1 MTIKSY
7 CNLVFI
13 GLIVVLLNSCGNV
26 NSNALFKI
34 PKDGSFKYDSLV
46 MNPTDDYIL
55 GPGDRFSFQFA
66 TNEGERIIFNQ
77 SGISEL
83 IDGNENLQ
91 NQQSRLRID
100 YLVRQDGKTNL
111 PLVGE
116 ITVKGL
122 TLVQLEDSISHLLS
136 KNFINP
142 FVQIR
147 LSNQRVFFF
156 GDRGVANVIYLT
168 NTNTSLIEV
177 IALAGGISENSRSN
191 SIKVMRRTNSG
202 KREIYKIDLSTING
216 LKEAEMIVQGNDYIY
231 IDYKPRIASS
241 IFKEVGPWL
250 SLVTTSLAVIA
261 IFSK

>member
-7 CNLVFI
+7 FTLIFI
-13 GLIVVLLNSCGNV
+13 GLSIVFFSSCGNV

-83 IDGNENLQ
+83 IDINGNFQSQQARNL
-91 NQQSRLRID
+91 ID

-116 ITVKGL
+116 VYVKGL
-122 TLVQLEDSISHLLS
+122 TIVELEKTISLLLS

-156 GDRGVANVIYLT
+156 GDRGVASVIYLQ

-177 IALAGGISENSRSN
+177 IALAGGISPNSRSN
-191 SIKVMRRTNSG
+191 SIKVMRRTNKG
-202 KREIYKIDLSTING
+202 KREIYKIDLSTIDG
-216 LKEAEMIVQGNDYIY
+216 LKEAEMIVQGNDFIY
-231 IDYKPRIASS
+231 IDYKPRIAAS
-241 IFKEVGPWL
+241 IFSEVGPWL
-250 SLVTTSLAVIA
+250 TLATTSLAVIA

>member
-1 MTIKSY
+1 MKIKNCAY
-7 CNLVFI
+7 LVFI
-13 GLIVVLLNSCGNV
+13 GLSVILISGCGNI

-34 PKDGSFKYDSLV
+34 PKDGSFKFDSLV

-66 TNEGERIIFNQ
+66 TNEGERIIYSQ

-83 IDGNENLQ
+83 VDGNIASA
-91 NQQSRLRID
+91 NQQGRGLQD
-100 YLVRQDGKTNL
+100 YLIRQDGKTNL

-116 ITVKGL
+116 VFVNGL
-122 TLVQLEDSISHLLS
+122 TIVELEDTISNLLS

-156 GDRGVANVIYLT
+156 GDRGVASVVYLQ

-177 IALAGGISENSRSN
+177 IALAGGISPNSRSN
-191 SIKVMRRTNSG
+191 SIKVMRRTNKG
-202 KREIYKIDLSTING
+202 KREIYKIDLSTISG
-216 LKEAEMIVQGNDYIY
+216 LKEAEMIVQGNDFIY
-231 IDYKPRIASS
+231 VDYKPRIASS
-241 IFKEVGPWL
+241 IFTEVGPWL

>member
-7 CNLVFI
+7 FTLIFI
-13 GLIVVLLNSCGNV
+13 GLSIIILSSCGNI

-77 SGISEL
+77 SGITEL
-83 IDGNENLQ
+83 IEGNGSII
-91 NQQSRLRID
+91 NQQGRTLID

-116 ITVKGL
+116 VFVKGL
-122 TLVQLEDSISHLLS
+122 TIVELEDTISLLLS

-156 GDRGVANVIYLT
+156 GDRGAASVVYLQ

-177 IALAGGISENSRSN
+177 IALAGGISTNSRSN
-191 SIKVMRRTNSG
+191 SIKVMRRTNQG

-216 LKEAEMIVQGNDYIY
+216 LIEAEMIVQGNDYIY
-231 IDYKPRIASS
+231 VDYKPRIASS
-241 IFKEVGPWL
+241 IFSEIGPWL
-250 SLVTTSLAVIA
+250 SLATTSLAVIA

>member
-1 MTIKSY
+1 MRLSTLKF
-7 CNLVFI
+7 L
-13 GLIVVLLNSCGNV
+13 LIISVISTFLNSCGNV

-66 TNEGERIIFNQ
+66 TNDGERIIFTQ
-77 SGISEL
+77 SGVSEL
-83 IDGNENLQ
+83 AEGSIRQ
-91 NQQSRLRID
+91 NQQRNLID

-116 ITVKGL
+116 LYVAGL
-122 TLVQLEDSISHLLS
+122 TLVQLEDSISSRLS

-156 GDRGVANVIYLT
+156 GDRGIATVIYLQ
-168 NTNTSLIEV
+168 NTNTSLVEV

-191 SIKVMRRTNSG
+191 SIKVMRRTNKG

-216 LKEAEMIVQGNDYIY
+216 LAEAEMVVQGNDYIY
-231 IDYKPRIASS
+231 VDYKPRIASS
-241 IFKEVGPWL
+241 IFNEVGPWL
-250 SLVTTSLAVIA
+250 SLATTSIAVIA

>member
-1 MTIKSY
+1 MKIKSFLY
-7 CNLVFI
+7 VTFFCL
-13 GLIVVLLNSCGNV
+13 LILLSNSCGNV

-77 SGISEL
+77 SGVAEL
-83 IDGNENLQ
+83 TEGNGSIA
-91 NQQSRLRID
+91 NQQSRSLID

-116 ITVKGL
+116 IYVKGL
-122 TLVQLEDSISHLLS
+122 TIVELEDTISTLLS

-156 GDRGVANVIYLT
+156 GDRGSANVIYLT

-177 IALAGGISENSRSN
+177 IALAGGISENARSN
-191 SIKVMRRTNSG
+191 SIKVMRRTSNG
-202 KREIYKIDLSTING
+202 KREIYKIDLSTIRG
-216 LKEAEMIVQGNDYIY
+216 LNEAEMIVQGNDYIY

-241 IFKEVGPWL
+241 IFREVGPWL
-250 SLVTTSLAVIA
+250 SLATTSLAVIA

>member
-1 MTIKSY
+1 MTIKRI
-7 CNLVFI
+7 LLLFLI
-13 GLIVVLLNSCGNV
+13 GLPIIILNSCGNV

-83 IDGNENLQ
+83 TENTNIA
-91 NQQSRLRID
+91 NQQRFRID

-116 ITVKGL
+116 IFVKGL
-122 TLVQLEDSISHLLS
+122 TLVQLEDTISKKLS

-156 GDRGVANVIYLT
+156 GDRGNASVVYLQ

-177 IALAGGISENSRSN
+177 IALAGGISQNSRSN
-191 SIKVMRRTNSG
+191 SIKVMRRTNNG

-216 LKEAEMIVQGNDYIY
+216 LAEAEMIVQGNDFIY
-231 IDYKPRIASS
+231 VDYKPRIASS
-241 IFKEVGPWL
+241 IFQEVGPWL
-250 SLVTTSLAVIA
+250 SLATTSLAIIA